1 MHLANA
7 LQVGS
12 LDEFNAENNYGYLSI
27 RYFNDFAK
35 SLNGFKKLYLC
46 FSASDNE
53 GVMFN
58 CAVGKIGSKC
68 IAS

>member
-1 MHLANA
+1 MA
-7 LQVGS
+7 S
-12 LDEFNAENNYGYLSI
+12 
-27 RYFNDFAK
+27 K
-35 SLNGFKKLYLC
+35 SYV
-46 FSASDNE
+46 FSESDNE

>member
-1 MHLANA
+1 MHCKYH
-7 LQVGS
+7 S
-12 LDEFNAENNYGYLSI
+12 LDEFNAENNYRYLSI
-27 RYFNDFAK
+27 PHFNDIAK

-46 FSASDNE
+46 FSESNNE

-58 CAVGKIGSKC
+58 WVVGKIGSKC